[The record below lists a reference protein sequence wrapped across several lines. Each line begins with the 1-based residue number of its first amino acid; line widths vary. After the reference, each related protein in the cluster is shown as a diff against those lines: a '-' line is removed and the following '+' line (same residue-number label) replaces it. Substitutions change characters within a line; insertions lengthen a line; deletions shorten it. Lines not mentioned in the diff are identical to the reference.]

1 MSRPFAAPDR
11 SQQATTA
18 GRIRRKPRKFRDKFE
33 SMARPEK
40 HLYNNELMV
49 AEGTGFEP
57 SVHLCVPRFLLSFF
71 NTLET
76 EKTLTGA
83 DFRLDFHS
91 QQSGTVSSRKD
102 GLPPWPVPPRR
113 SDIRGLG
120 QWERRATGAVL
131 EPWRP

>member
-1 MSRPFAAPDR
+1 MTYGWRRGWDSNPQYIFA
-11 SQQATTA
+11 
-18 GRIRRKPRKFRDKFE
+18 
-33 SMARPEK
+33 
-40 HLYNNELMV
+40 Y
-49 AEGTGFEP
+49 
-57 SVHLCVPRFLLSFF
+57 PRFLLSFF
-71 NTLET
+71 NILET

-102 GLPPWPVPPRR
+102 GLPPWPVPPRM

-131 EPWRP
+131 KPWRP